1 MIPHAHVAASACP
14 GRPGAGGNDNACGIF
29 VPFWASRAEKGVIQL
44 LSIYKTIQ
52 GKMTRLDSV
61 QDGCWVNLTYPSE
74 DELNT
79 VAVTLG
85 VEPTFLRAALD
96 EEETSRID
104 TEDGQTLI
112 IIDVPAVEKDDAVV
126 YSTLPLGIIVTQ
138 KHIITVCLKES
149 TILKDFQDGLVRN
162 AETQKR
168 TSFILYML
176 LQVAKRFLQY
186 LKQIDKIYSYMER
199 QLYKSQRNKEL
210 IQLLDLEKSLV
221 YFNTSLKANEVTL
234 EKILRGRIITLY
246 EEDHDLLEDVLIEVR
261 QAIEMANIYSS
272 IISGMM
278 DAFASVI
285 SNNLNVTMKVLSSIT
300 ILLAIPN
307 IIFGFYGM
315 NVAGLPLDQ
324 FFWFPLSL
332 TGCIILLAAIIL
344 KRKDL
349 L

>member
-1 MIPHAHVAASACP
+1 MIC
-14 GRPGAGGNDNACGIF
+14 
-29 VPFWASRAEKGVIQL
+29 L
-44 LSIYKTIQ
+44 LSIYKTIN

-104 TEDGQTLI
+104 TEEGQTLI
-112 IIDVPAVEKDDAVV
+112 IIDVPSVEKDDAVV

-149 TILKDFQDGLVRN
+149 TILKDFQDDLVRN

-221 YFNTSLKANEVTL
+221 YFNTSL
-234 EKILRGRIITLY
+234 
-246 EEDHDLLEDVLIEVR
+246 
-261 QAIEMANIYSS
+261 
-272 IISGMM
+272 
-278 DAFASVI
+278 
-285 SNNLNVTMKVLSSIT
+285 
-300 ILLAIPN
+300 
-307 IIFGFYGM
+307 
-315 NVAGLPLDQ
+315 
-324 FFWFPLSL
+324 
-332 TGCIILLAAIIL
+332 
-344 KRKDL
+344 
-349 L
+349 

>member
-1 MIPHAHVAASACP
+1 
-14 GRPGAGGNDNACGIF
+14 
-29 VPFWASRAEKGVIQL
+29 VIEM
-44 LSIYKTIQ
+44 LSIHKTIDK
-52 GKMTRLDSV
+52 KMTRLDAI
-61 QDGCWVNLTYPSE
+61 QDGCWINLTYPTE

-79 VAVTLG
+79 VSEALNVDPG
-85 VEPTFLRAALD
+85 FLRAALD

-126 YSTLPLGIIVTQ
+126 YSTIPLGIIVTE

-149 TILKDFQDGLVRN
+149 SIVKDFQDGLVKN

-168 TSFILYML
+168 TRFILYML

-186 LKQIDKIYSYMER
+186 LKQIDKIYNYMER
-199 QLYKSQRNKEL
+199 HLYKSQRNKEL

-285 SNNLNVTMKVLSSIT
+285 SNNLNVIMKVLTSIT
-300 ILLAIPN
+300 VLLTVPN

-315 NVAGLPLDQ
+315 NITAGLPLDQ
-324 FFWFPLSL
+324 FWWIPLIL
-332 TGCIILLAAIIL
+332 AVVIIGLVALIL
-344 KRKDL
+344 KRHDL
-349 L
+349 F

>member
-1 MIPHAHVAASACP
+1 ML
-14 GRPGAGGNDNACGIF
+14 N
-29 VPFWASRAEKGVIQL
+29 
-44 LSIYKTIQ
+44 IYKTID
-52 GKMTRLDSV
+52 GKITRLDAV
-61 QDGCWVNLTYPSE
+61 EEGCWVNLVYPSE
-74 DELNT
+74 EELKT
-79 VAVTLG
+79 VSAALG

-104 TEDGQTLI
+104 SEDGQTLI
-112 IIDVPAVEKDDAVV
+112 IVDTPAMEKDETGVV
-126 YSTLPLGIIVTQ
+126 YSTLPLGIIVTG
-138 KHIITVCLKES
+138 KHIITVCLKETS
-149 TILKDFQDGLVRN
+149 VVRDLQDGLVKDVR
-162 AETQKR
+162 TQQR
-168 TSFILYML
+168 TRFILNIL
-176 LQVAKRFLQY
+176 LLVAKRYLQY
-186 LKQIDKIYSYMER
+186 LRQIDKTYNYMEQ

-234 EKILRGRIITLY
+234 EKILRGRIVTLY

-261 QAIEMANIYSS
+261 QAIEMAQIYSS

-315 NVAGLPLDQ
+315 NITAGLPLDQ
-324 FFWFPLSL
+324 FWWIPL
-332 TGCIILLAAIIL
+332 ILAVVTLSIVAIIL
-344 KRKDL
+344 KRHDL
-349 L
+349 F

>member
-1 MIPHAHVAASACP
+1 M
-14 GRPGAGGNDNACGIF
+14 
-29 VPFWASRAEKGVIQL
+29 
-44 LSIYKTIQ
+44 LSIYKTIN

-74 DELNT
+74 DERNT

-85 VEPTFLRAALD
+85 VEPSFLRAALD

-112 IIDVPAVEKDDAVV
+112 IIDVPSVEKDDAVV

-138 KHIITVCLKES
+138 KHIITVCLKETS
-149 TILKDFQDGLVRN
+149 ILKDFQDGLVRN

-186 LKQIDKIYSYMER
+186 LKQIDKIYNYMER

-285 SNNLNVTMKVLSSIT
+285 SNNLNVIMKVLTSIT
-300 ILLAIPN
+300 ILLTIPN

-315 NVAGLPLDQ
+315 NITTGLPLDH
-324 FFWFPLSL
+324 FWWIPLVVAAVAIVIA
-332 TGCIILLAAIIL
+332 GILL

-349 L
+349 F

>member
-1 MIPHAHVAASACP
+1 ML
-14 GRPGAGGNDNACGIF
+14 N
-29 VPFWASRAEKGVIQL
+29 
-44 LSIYKTIQ
+44 IYKTID
-52 GKMTRLDSV
+52 GKITRLDAV
-61 QDGCWVNLTYPSE
+61 EEGCWVNLVYPSE
-74 DELNT
+74 EELKT
-79 VAVTLG
+79 VSAALG

-104 TEDGQTLI
+104 SEDGQTLI
-112 IIDVPAVEKDDAVV
+112 IVDTPAMEKDETGVV
-126 YSTLPLGIIVTQ
+126 YSTLPLGIIVTG
-138 KHIITVCLKES
+138 KHIITVCLKETS
-149 TILKDFQDGLVRN
+149 VVRDLQDGLVKDVR
-162 AETQKR
+162 TQQR
-168 TSFILYML
+168 TRFILNIL
-176 LQVAKRFLQY
+176 LLVAKRYLQY
-186 LKQIDKIYSYMER
+186 LRQIDKTYNYMEQ

-234 EKILRGRIITLY
+234 EKILRGRIVTLY

-261 QAIEMANIYSS
+261 QAIEMAQIYSS

-315 NVAGLPLDQ
+315 NVSGLPLDQ
-324 FFWFPLSL
+324 FFWFPLAL
-332 TGCIILLAAIIL
+332 TGGIILLAAIVL

>member
-1 MIPHAHVAASACP
+1 
-14 GRPGAGGNDNACGIF
+14 
-29 VPFWASRAEKGVIQL
+29 
-44 LSIYKTIQ
+44 
-52 GKMTRLDSV
+52 MTKLDAV

-104 TEDGQTLI
+104 TEEGQTLI
-112 IIDVPAVEKDDAVV
+112 IIDAPSVEKDDAVV
-126 YSTLPLGIIVTQ
+126 YSTLPLGIIVTE
-138 KHIITVCLKES
+138 KHIITVCLKVTS
-149 TILKDFQDGLVRN
+149 SLKDFQDGLVRN
-162 AETQKR
+162 ADTQKR
-168 TSFILYML
+168 TQFILYML

-186 LKQIDKIYSYMER
+186 LKQIDKIYNYMER

-261 QAIEMANIYSS
+261 QAIEMANI
-272 IISGMM
+272 
-278 DAFASVI
+278 
-285 SNNLNVTMKVLSSIT
+285 
-300 ILLAIPN
+300 
-307 IIFGFYGM
+307 
-315 NVAGLPLDQ
+315 
-324 FFWFPLSL
+324 
-332 TGCIILLAAIIL
+332 
-344 KRKDL
+344 
-349 L
+349 

>member
-1 MIPHAHVAASACP
+1 V
-14 GRPGAGGNDNACGIF
+14 
-29 VPFWASRAEKGVIQL
+29 KYL
-44 LSIYKTIQ
+44 LTIHKTID
-52 GKMTRLDSV
+52 GKMTELDAI

-74 DELNT
+74 EELNT
-79 VAVTLG
+79 VATTLN
-85 VEPTFLRAALD
+85 VEPAFLRAALD
-96 EEETSRID
+96 EEETSHVD
-104 TEDGQTLI
+104 VEEGQTLI
-112 IIDVPAVEKDDAVV
+112 IIDVPSVEKADAVV

-149 TILKDFQDGLVRN
+149 SIIKDFEDGLVKN
-162 AETQKR
+162 AETKKR
-168 TSFILYML
+168 TSFILYLL

-186 LKQIDKIYSYMER
+186 LKQIDKIYNYMER

-285 SNNLNVTMKVLSSIT
+285 SNNLNVIMKVLTSIT
-300 ILLAIPN
+300 ILLTIPN
-307 IIFGFYGM
+307 IVFGLYGM
-315 NVAGLPLDQ
+315 NVEGLPLAHL
-324 FFWFPLSL
+324 WWVPLVI
-332 TGCIILLAAIIL
+332 TGVAIAAVAVLL

-349 L
+349 F

>member
-1 MIPHAHVAASACP
+1 M
-14 GRPGAGGNDNACGIF
+14 
-29 VPFWASRAEKGVIQL
+29 
-44 LSIYKTIQ
+44 LSIYKTIN
-52 GKMTRLDSV
+52 GKMTRLESV

-85 VEPTFLRAALD
+85 VDPTFLRAALD

-112 IIDVPAVEKDDAVV
+112 IIDVPSVEKDDAVV

-138 KHIITVCLKES
+138 KHIITVCLKETS
-149 TILKDFQDGLVRN
+149 ILKDFQDGLVRN

-186 LKQIDKIYSYMER
+186 LKQIDKIYNYMER

-285 SNNLNVTMKVLSSIT
+285 SNNLNVIMKVLTSIT
-300 ILLAIPN
+300 ILLTIPN

-315 NVAGLPLDQ
+315 NITNGLPLDY
-324 FFWFPLSL
+324 FWWIPLAVAAVAIVIA
-332 TGCIILLAAIIL
+332 GILL

-349 L
+349 F